1 MQFTTPIQDFGRTF
15 PIGADAK
22 MLALGSCFAEVVGRR
37 MADRRL
43 DILLNPTGVLYNPR
57 SLFNLLDI
65 AGAVARGDADALSLA
80 APTVFQAPD
89 GRWYSWQASS
99 LISGATREECVDRLA
114 DALQQTAL
122 RLSQMD
128 ILMLT
133 FGTDH
138 YYALD
143 AACAASPNL
152 FSNGQCSMLN
162 AASAANPNLFSKG
175 SMVAVANCHKM
186 PARMFR
192 EHIMDTTEIVTLFD
206 HQLRQLLELRPQ
218 LRVIVSVSPYRY
230 LKYGL
235 HGNQLSKANLLLATE
250 RIAQTFS
257 EVSYFP
263 AYEILLDELR
273 DYRYFAPD
281 MVHPSEVAEDYI
293 WQLFCSHYMSDSLQ
307 QTIKERERELR
318 ALRHRPLIRPES

>member
-15 PIGADAK
+15 PIAADAK
-22 MLALGSCFAEVVGRR
+22 LLALGSCFAEVVGRR

-89 GRWYSWQASS
+89 GRWYSWLASS

-138 YYALD
+138 YYVLD
-143 AACAASPNL
+143 
-152 FSNGQCSMLN
+152 

-206 HQLRQLLELRPQ
+206 RQLRQLLELRPQ

-293 WQLFCSHYMSDSLQ
+293 WQLFCSHYMSDSMQ
-307 QTIKERERELR
+307 QTMKERERELR

>member
-22 MLALGSCFAEVVGRR
+22 LLALGSCFAEVVGRR
-37 MADRRL
+37 MGDRRL

-89 GRWYSWQASS
+89 GRWYSWLASS
-99 LISGATREECVDRLA
+99 LISGATCEECVDRLA

-143 AACAASPNL
+143 AAC
-152 FSNGQCSMLN
+152 
-162 AASAANPNLFSKG
+162 AANPNLFSKG

-293 WQLFCSHYMSDSLQ
+293 WQLFCSHYMSDSMQ
-307 QTIKERERELR
+307 QTMKERERELR

>member
-15 PIGADAK
+15 PIAADAK
-22 MLALGSCFAEVVGRR
+22 LLALGSCFAEVVGRR
-37 MADRRL
+37 MGDRRL

-89 GRWYSWQASS
+89 GRWYSWLASS

-143 AACAASPNL
+143 AACAAS
-152 FSNGQCSMLN
+152 
-162 AASAANPNLFSKG
+162 PNLFSKG

-293 WQLFCSHYMSDSLQ
+293 WQLFCSHYMSDSMQ
-307 QTIKERERELR
+307 QTMKERERELR